1 MFGLLVSTGHA
12 DAAHPL
18 RATYLEGGSAVVCLS
33 PASLGSGGRGLP
45 SPSPAEELEAR
56 AQQNKHLQH
65 LRNNRS
71 VLLGLLSQNTR
82 DGAAVNRAVSVSLN
96 QRAKTSCSQH
106 DVLRHVLSLSVDS
119 FVPLGAPLMDTR
131 VEVRDDQGGVVTDG
145 EGQVFIGDILTLT
158 HTY

>member
-1 MFGLLVSTGHA
+1 MFSFLVSTGHA

-18 RATYLEGGSAVVCLS
+18 RATYLEGGSAVLYLS

-65 LRNNRS
+65 LRNNGS

-82 DGAAVNRAVSVSLN
+82 VSAAVNRAVSVSLN
-96 QRAKTSCSQH
+96 RYVKTSCSQH
-106 DVLRHVLSLSVDS
+106 DVL
-119 FVPLGAPLMDTR
+119 
-131 VEVRDDQGGVVTDG
+131 
-145 EGQVFIGDILTLT
+145 
-158 HTY
+158 